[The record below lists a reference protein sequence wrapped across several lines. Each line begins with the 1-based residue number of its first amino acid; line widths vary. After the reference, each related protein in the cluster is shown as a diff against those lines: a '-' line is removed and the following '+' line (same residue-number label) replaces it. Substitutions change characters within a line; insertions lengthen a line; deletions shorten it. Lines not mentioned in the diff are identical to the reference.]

1 MILNVMK
8 NQPHFLSFI
17 ACTLLPQNHLSLMY
31 VDHASSISN
40 ILKLRRKMMMA
51 RLLKFLLLLVLIF
64 VIILF
69 SKYFMIDRI
78 ICFLFVY
85 LGHHRLKSLDYCRLL
100 IFNSLCLSNL
110 FLDYFMIYQS
120 HENLIVSVVGFSKH
134 FIFVDFMKYF
144 QNHLIFSQNLNF
156 C

>member
-8 NQPHFLSFI
+8 NQAHFLFFI
-17 ACTLLPQNHLSLMY
+17 SCTLLPQNHLGLMY

-40 ILKLRRKMMMA
+40 ILKLSRKMIML

-69 SKYFMIDRI
+69 LKYFMNDMI

-85 LGHHRLKSLDYCRLL
+85 LDHRRLLSLGYCRLM
-100 IFNSLCLSNL
+100 IFSSLCLSNL
-110 FLDYFMIYQS
+110 FLDYYMICS
-120 HENLIVSVVGFSKH
+120 SRETLI
-134 FIFVDFMKYF
+134 
-144 QNHLIFSQNLNF
+144 L
-156 C
+156 